1 MGMPFFMG
9 PPLIFKQLIAVLY
22 ALGGRIA
29 VIQFL
34 PFGYRLREVSA
45 QVRPAAAPLYVRQG
59 IVALVAVRFQIAL
72 EAFQEIRRVKSGPGL
87 RIFI

>member
-1 MGMPFFMG
+1 M
-9 PPLIFKQLIAVLY
+9 
-22 ALGGRIA
+22 
-29 VIQFL
+29 
-34 PFGYRLREVSA
+34 
-45 QVRPAAAPLYVRQG
+45 RPAAAPLYVRQG